1 MRLIYT
7 KAWSLC
13 LDKSEYTVFEM
24 DEANAIFKVLSMAEL
39 GDQFVR
45 RSRKYNNITIL
56 TSQNIAD
63 DSNQYGESMF
73 NNCAYKFIMNSGEK
87 DVAKLAEY
95 VELNDTERYIITNLG
110 RGQAMVFIG
119 NNIRMG
125 INILATDAQR
135 KLMNNM

>member
-1 MRLIYT
+1 
-7 KAWSLC
+7 
-13 LDKSEYTVFEM
+13 
-24 DEANAIFKVLSMAEL
+24 
-39 GDQFVR
+39 
-45 RSRKYNNITIL
+45 
-56 TSQNIAD
+56 
-63 DSNQYGESMF
+63 MF